1 MCDDFS
7 VSIQV
12 NQSRH
17 LLILDIA
24 LRAIRHR
31 ANPHSLSSALLLAAT
46 SVCTKR
52 LKTCPLPGNITW
64 PSLDLAHGATQH
76 KSRHFAL
83 LLRAYAEAMAF
94 PLSHT
99 LAPTS
104 GTFSPKTS
112 GTLLLSLLSKGKGRH
127 FSSKNNYFT

>member
-7 VSIQV
+7 VLMQV

-17 LLILDIA
+17 SLIVDIT
-24 LRAIRHR
+24 LRAIRR
-31 ANPHSLSSALLLAAT
+31 RVNPHSLSSALLLAAT
-46 SVCTKR
+46 SVCTTR
-52 LKTCPLPGNITW
+52 LKTCPHPGNITW

-83 LLRAYAEAMAF
+83 LLRAYAKAMAF

-104 GTFSPKTS
+104 GTFSSKTS
-112 GTLLLSLLSKGKGRH
+112 GTLLLSLLSKENGSH
-127 FSSKNNYFT
+127 FSSKNNYFS